1 MKRGA
6 AGKKKKEARR
16 RQGGRNKREDKDT
29 TDSRDLGV
37 DGEGRWQ
44 RMKLYTHNDPAALYP
59 VDKAAW
65 QPMKLH
71 EADPDVLAYQEIR
84 LQGKDNVVC
93 AQMYDKEGREYQ
105 REWAQGVPLLVRRG
119 LSVVQDK
126 KVGARGRRAVYDVA
140 TEHGQVVI
148 INCHVPHRRRVKE
161 YVAQL
166 RMGYV
171 RALERGPVIVVGDF
185 KYDPRRRGAETEV
198 DRQVRKFVEEMRLQ
212 DVSYSGAPDPSH
224 YPAPEGSAPSRI
236 DAVYADPSWVKGVPA
251 GYMVG
256 PEEMQDR
263 KGHCPMMVT
272 VDVKVGEPGDEQ
284 EDWQGS
290 DEEGV
295 SLPPMVKCPEEGDE
309 RWQQWEQ
316 RVHAEMRQGKQ
327 VHQAMRRAAR
337 ICGFT
342 KQGGESQAK
351 PKLQRL
357 VATLRKRQQEE
368 VEARAREEGTEWQ
381 TEVTQA
387 KKRVRTARRA
397 VEEEHER
404 IYQKVVAEHE
414 RYMERAVPYKS
425 LRYIRELAEAGKPK
439 EIRAVRLQC
448 GRITG
453 NKKEVLE
460 ELAQSFRRQ
469 HNQGQQELSGIT
481 RRMVRALPRMF
492 TAEQSEDIHRSRVT
506 LGEIEEALK
515 ALKGK
520 KSLGVD
526 QLVAE
531 AYQHLEA
538 PELDGLA
545 GRVTE
550 VFSTGEPP
558 KEWGDKVRPL
568 YKKGDHL
575 RPGNWRPICCA
586 VTEAKLVRMVIFG
599 RIQRRLYAA
608 GVIPDNMWGSVLG
621 RSTQEASFLY
631 DMYLDDEDLE
641 AFMASVDVKRAF
653 PNTPHR
659 LIEEMWRQL
668 GLPYGDFVEKYLRS
682 RRYTVATG
690 KGCTEWVTP
699 GSGVPQGGVEGPFL
713 YLLAMLPLMSWIA
726 REYPQLAR
734 APHTSPPQAYVDDA
748 VPMARD
754 EKAQQVV
761 QDLMQ
766 RYGRDNHLVWSAEK
780 SAVLGRGGEEGMAL
794 DVGDGVA
801 WLERAEEAVV
811 LGHVQ
816 AMEARGVRLPD
827 KLVRGFRA
835 MLMVLW
841 HHPPS
846 VQTTLYYLRAVLN
859 AAVQR

>member
-1 MKRGA
+1 M
-6 AGKKKKEARR
+6 
-16 RQGGRNKREDKDT
+16 
-29 TDSRDLGV
+29 
-37 DGEGRWQ
+37 
-44 RMKLYTHNDPAALYP
+44 
-59 VDKAAW
+59 
-65 QPMKLH
+65 
-71 EADPDVLAYQEIR
+71 
-84 LQGKDNVVC
+84 
-93 AQMYDKEGREYQ
+93 
-105 REWAQGVPLLVRRG
+105 
-119 LSVVQDK
+119 
-126 KVGARGRRAVYDVA
+126 
-140 TEHGQVVI
+140 
-148 INCHVPHRRRVKE
+148 
-161 YVAQL
+161 
-166 RMGYV
+166 
-171 RALERGPVIVVGDF
+171 
-185 KYDPRRRGAETEV
+185 
-198 DRQVRKFVEEMRLQ
+198 
-212 DVSYSGAPDPSH
+212 
-224 YPAPEGSAPSRI
+224 
-236 DAVYADPSWVKGVPA
+236 YADPSWVKGVTA

-256 PEEMQDR
+256 AEEMQDR

-272 VDVKVGEPGDEQ
+272 VDVKLGEPGDEQ
-284 EDWQGS
+284 EDEQGS

-295 SLPPMVKCPEEGDE
+295 SLPPVVKWPEEEDE
-309 RWQQWEQ
+309 RWQQLGQ
-316 RVHAEMRQGKQ
+316 RVHAEMRQGKH

-342 KQGGESQAK
+342 KQGGESQAQ

-357 VATLRKRQQEE
+357 VPTLRKRQHEEVKARAQEE
-368 VEARAREEGTEWQ
+368 ETEWQ

-425 LRYIRELAEAGKPK
+425 LRYIKELAEAGKPK

-448 GRITG
+448 GRVTG

-460 ELAQSFRRQ
+460 EVAQSFRRQ

-492 TAEQSEDIHRSRVT
+492 TVEQSEDIHRSRVT
-506 LGEIEEALK
+506 LAEIKEAVK

-520 KSLGVD
+520 NSPGVD

-531 AYQHLEA
+531 VYQHLEA

-550 VFSTGEPP
+550 VLRTGEPP
-558 KEWGDKVRPL
+558 KEWEGKVRPL

-586 VTEAKLVRMVIFG
+586 VTEAKLVWMVIFG
-599 RIQRRLYAA
+599 RIQRQLYAA
-608 GVIPDNMWGSVLG
+608 GVIPDNMWGSVPG
-621 RSTQEASFLY
+621 RP
-631 DMYLDDEDLE
+631 MYLDDEDLE
-641 AFMASVDVKRAF
+641 ALMASVDVKGAF
-653 PNTPHR
+653 PNTLHR
-659 LIEEMWRQL
+659 LIEEVWRQL
-668 GLPYGDFVEKYLRS
+668 GLPYGDFMEKYLRT

-699 GSGVPQGGVEGPFL
+699 GSGVPQGGLEGPFL

-734 APHTSPPQAYVDDA
+734 APHTSSAQAYVDDA

-766 RYGRDNHLVWSAEK
+766 RSAEK
-780 SAVLGRGGEEGMAL
+780 SAVLRRGGEEGMTL

-801 WLERAEEAVV
+801 WLERAGEAVV

-835 MLMVLW
+835 MLVVLR

-859 AAVQR
+859 AAVGYQGMHLPYWREQLQEAEGEVRRLIRGYEGIPTEVPWCVLR

>member
-1 MKRGA
+1 MKRGV
-6 AGKKKKEARR
+6 AGKKKKGARR
-16 RQGGRNKREDKDT
+16 RQGGRNKREGKGT
-29 TDSRDLGV
+29 TDSGDLRV

-44 RMKLYTHNDPAALYP
+44 RMKLYTHNDPAALYRAN
-59 VDKAAW
+59 KAAW
-65 QPMKLH
+65 QQMKLH
-71 EADPDVLAYQEIR
+71 EADPDVVAYQEIR

-140 TEHGQVVI
+140 TEHSQVVI
-148 INCHVPHRRRVKE
+148 INCHVPHGRRVKE

-166 RMGYV
+166 RMEYV
-171 RALERGPVIVVGDF
+171 RALERGPVIVVGDSN
-185 KYDPRRRGAETEV
+185 YDPRRRGAETEV
-198 DRQVRKFVEEMRLQ
+198 DREMGKFVEEMRLQ
-212 DVSYSGAPDPSH
+212 DVSYSRAPGPSH

-236 DAVYADPSWVKGVPA
+236 DAVYADPSWVKGVTA

-272 VDVKVGEPGDEQ
+272 VDVKVGEPGDEL
-284 EDWQGS
+284 EDEQGS

-295 SLPPMVKCPEEGDE
+295 SLPPMVKWPEEGDE
-309 RWQQWEQ
+309 RWQQWGQ
-316 RVHAEMRQGKQ
+316 RVHAQMRQGKQ

-342 KQGGESQAK
+342 KQGGESQAQ
-351 PKLQRL
+351 PKLQKL

-368 VEARAREEGTEWQ
+368 VEARAREEGTEWR

-397 VEEEHER
+397 VEGDTRGYTRKWWRSMRDAWKGRCRTSCCGTSES
-404 IYQKVVAEHE
+404 
-414 RYMERAVPYKS
+414 S
-425 LRYIRELAEAGKPK
+425 LRLE
-439 EIRAVRLQC
+439 
-448 GRITG
+448 
-453 NKKEVLE
+453 KKFE
-460 ELAQSFRRQ
+460 
-469 HNQGQQELSGIT
+469 NQGGETAVWQGHWQQKASAGGGAGEFQEAAQPGAAGANGIT
-481 RRMVRALPRMF
+481 RRMVGALPRVYR
-492 TAEQSEDIHRSRVT
+492 AEQSEDIHRSRVT
-506 LGEIEEALK
+506 LGEIKEAVK

-520 KSLGVD
+520 KSPGVD

-545 GRVTE
+545 GRVTK
-550 VFSTGEPP
+550 VLRTGEPP
-558 KEWGDKVRPL
+558 KEWGGKVRPL

-586 VTEAKLVRMVIFG
+586 VTEAKLVWMVIFG

-608 GVIPDNMWGSVLG
+608 GVIPDNMWGSVPG
-621 RSTQEASFLY
+621 RSRQEASFLY

-641 AFMASVDVKRAF
+641 AFVASVDVKGTF
-653 PNTPHR
+653 PNTSHR
-659 LIEEMWRQL
+659 LIEEVWRQV
-668 GLPYGDFVEKYLRS
+668 GLPYDDFVEKYLRS

-690 KGCTEWVTP
+690 KGCTKWVTP

-734 APHTSPPQAYVDDA
+734 APHTSPAQAYVDDA
-748 VPMARD
+748 VPMARV
-754 EKAQQVV
+754 K
-761 QDLMQ
+761 
-766 RYGRDNHLVWSAEK
+766 RHNRWYR
-780 SAVLGRGGEEGMAL
+780 
-794 DVGDGVA
+794 
-801 WLERAEEAVV
+801 
-811 LGHVQ
+811 
-816 AMEARGVRLPD
+816 
-827 KLVRGFRA
+827 
-835 MLMVLW
+835 
-841 HHPPS
+841 
-846 VQTTLYYLRAVLN
+846 T
-859 AAVQR
+859 